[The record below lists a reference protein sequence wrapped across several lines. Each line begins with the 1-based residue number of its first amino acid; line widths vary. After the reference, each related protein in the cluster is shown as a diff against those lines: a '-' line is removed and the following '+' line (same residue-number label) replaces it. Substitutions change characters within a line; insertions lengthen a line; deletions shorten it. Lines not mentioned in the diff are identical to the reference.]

1 MSSQSVEKKSVK
13 GTKTEHNLMASFAG
27 ESQARTRYTF
37 YSSVAKKEGYNQIA
51 DIFME
56 TAENEKEHAKLFFKL
71 LEGTPV
77 EITAS
82 YPSVYGSTTD
92 NLKAAAMGEHE
103 EWEDLYPTFAKI
115 ADEEGFPEAAKAF
128 RSISLVEKRHE
139 ARYLKL
145 LSNIEQNRVFCRE
158 AKTEWKC
165 LNCGHI
171 HSSENAPELCPVCNH
186 PKPFFELFVE
196 AY

>member
-1 MSSQSVEKKSVK
+1 MTQMTAKKSLK

-51 DIFME
+51 DILIE

-71 LEGTPV
+71 LEGTQV
-77 EITAS
+77 VINAT
-82 YPSVYGSTTD
+82 YPSVYGSTID

-128 RSISLVEKRHE
+128 RMVSLVEKRHE
-139 ARYLKL
+139 NRYLKL
-145 LSNIEQNRVFCRE
+145 LSNIENNRVFE
-158 AKTEWKC
+158 KESKVEWKC
-165 LNCGHI
+165 LNCGYI
-171 HSSENAPELCPVCNH
+171 HSAQNAPELCPVCAH
-186 PKPFFELFVE
+186 PKAYFELFVE